1 MEKYIIDGKTLYVHN
16 TLFLMNER
24 EYVFEHLKKQPF
36 FISQQITTDPKSELF
51 ITKLNEDFFSCIP
64 YFLNNIFST
73 LSDLYPNEKFFI
85 ERAIGICWTKSNK
98 IAIHGD
104 SNDKNKLTVLF
115 HANYNWDTSWGGENL
130 FYNDFVTDI
139 SKAVQYVPGR
149 LVIFDSRIPH
159 SVSTINEKKLRL
171 TISLLVRRDRE
182 S

>member
-1 MEKYIIDGKTLYVHN
+1 VEKYIINGKNLFVDD
-16 TLFLMNER
+16 TLFFINEK
-24 EYVFEHLKKQPF
+24 ESIFLKLKNQPF
-36 FISQQITTDPKSELF
+36 FISQQINTDPDSDLF
-51 ITKLNEDFFSCIP
+51 TTKLNEDFFSQIP
-64 YFLNNIFST
+64 YFLNNIFLT
-73 LSDLYPNEKFFI
+73 LNKLYPNEKLII

-104 SNDKNKLTVLF
+104 SSDKNKITVLF
-115 HANYNWDTSWGGENL
+115 HANYDWDTSWGGENL

-171 TISLLVRRDRE
+171 TISLLVRRDCE